1 MNMIKPFLKWAGGK
15 TQLLEVLELNL
26 PNMNE
31 ITTYIEPFVGAGAL
45 FFYLVEKYEF
55 DNIII
60 NDLNSKLINTYM
72 IIRDD
77 CNRLIYELNYMK
89 KEYLN
94 FTEEKKKIMYYII
107 REEMNDWNCV
117 SLTKQAANFIFLNK
131 TCFNGLYRENKSGEF
146 NVPWG
151 QQLKPSFFDETLLK
165 SISKVLNTK
174 EVKILNESYECI
186 REFAD
191 ENTLVYFDPPYR
203 PITKGGFNEY
213 NKSGFNDDA
222 QIKLNYLYRE
232 LDSKGVKLMLSN
244 SDPKNLD
251 KDDLFFDILYNEYN
265 IQRVNANRMINSNG
279 KGRKAITE
287 LLIKNY

>member
-77 CNRLIYELNYMK
+77 CDKLIYELNYMK
-89 KEYLN
+89 NEYLN
-94 FTEEKKKIMYYII
+94 LNEAKKKIMYYII

-165 SISKVLNTK
+165 SISKVLNLK

-203 PITKGGFNEY
+203 PVTKGGFNEY
-213 NKSGFNDDA
+213 NKSRFNDDA

-232 LDSKGVKLMLSN
+232 LDSKGAKLMLSN

>member
-1 MNMIKPFLKWAGGK
+1 MNMLKPFLKWAGGK
-15 TQLLEVLELNL
+15 SQLIDILEINL
-26 PNMNE
+26 PDMNK

-45 FFYLVEKYEF
+45 FFYLVDRYEF

-60 NDLNSKLINTYM
+60 NDLNSKLINTYL

-77 CNRLIYELNYMK
+77 CDKLIYELNYMK
-89 KEYLN
+89 NEYLN
-94 FTEEKKKIMYYII
+94 FNEGKKKLMYYII

>member
-151 QQLKPSFFDETLLK
+151 QQLKPSFFDEALLK